1 MSIYCEKCRT
11 RIATG
16 NRCTTCGHIN
26 PGGVA
31 SSEVPM
37 APPPQMPAPGQP
49 VYSPGVVVPS
59 GGTFQ
64 KSLGASV
71 TLLIFAALG
80 AISPFLTYISG
91 YDYYWEE
98 TVAYSGWD
106 SQDVFS
112 NYDEFSNGPTF
123 VLLGSLVALGLAI
136 AVIVNQNNS
145 KAVNKTGFGVGT
157 LVAGVVV
164 ALSAGI
170 SYSAWDTILRED
182 GSSADQGIGLWLGA
196 VSGVATLI
204 IGIIM
209 LTVPKVT
216 QGSR

>member
-1 MSIYCEKCRT
+1 
-11 RIATG
+11 
-16 NRCTTCGHIN
+16 
-26 PGGVA
+26 
-31 SSEVPM
+31 M
-37 APPPQMPAPGQP
+37 APPPQISALGQP
-49 VYSPGVVVPS
+49 AYSPENAMQGAR
-59 GGTFQ
+59 TFQ

-98 TVAYSGWD
+98 TFAFTGWE

-112 NYDEFSNGPTF
+112 DYEEFSNGPTF

-136 AVIVNQNNS
+136 AIIVNQNNS
-145 KAVNKTGFGVGT
+145 KTVNKTGFGVGT
-157 LVAGVVV
+157 LVSGVIV

-170 SYSAWDTILRED
+170 SYTAWDTILRDE
-182 GSSADQGIGLWLGA
+182 GSSADQGVGLWLGA
-196 VSGVATLI
+196 VSGVAILI
-204 IGIIM
+204 IGIVM

-216 QGSR
+216 QGSQ